1 MSIDARCYLFSYWRQ
16 IWKTLQLLI
25 NHLQYWAITNNA
37 IIKQCNN
44 WIIIRLLGEY
54 VIWLLGKK
62 GEGGEN
68 TKDRILDAAQIAT
81 KYTLQPECWVAVN
94 TLGWIL
100 TLEKIRASLTIDR
113 TFFFFNR
120 KISLSSK
127 ILSMMAGK
135 AFFCLPAMFYPN
147 PVLRVPAV
155 SVVFAL
161 LLILLLTGCC
171 LHWGLRSSE
180 ESSALQPQRHVHAGY
195 QGPARATGSRFTH
208 SRGSSNSCWCM

>member
-100 TLEKIRASLTIDR
+100 TVEKIRASLTIDR
-113 TFFFFNR
+113 TFFFFLIGR
-120 KISLSSK
+120 LVCHPKYWVWWLEKLSSVYRPCS
-127 ILSMMAGK
+127 IQTQSWEYQLS
-135 AFFCLPAMFYPN
+135 
-147 PVLRVPAV
+147 
-155 SVVFAL
+155 
-161 LLILLLTGCC
+161 
-171 LHWGLRSSE
+171 
-180 ESSALQPQRHVHAGY
+180 Q
-195 QGPARATGSRFTH
+195 
-208 SRGSSNSCWCM
+208 